1 MYSDREACAIP
12 DPDNG
17 EIIITGGMD
26 HRKLVSVYNE
36 AGWQRDLTQLNQGRK
51 LHACGSYFNGGEKV
65 NDKFEWLLFLAP
77 TRSPRNAK

>member
-1 MYSDREACAIP
+1 MKRGKFVRFEDLHLILCTFDREACAIP

-26 HRKLVSVYNE
+26 NRNLVSVYNE

-51 LHACGSYFNGGEKV
+51 LHACGSYYNGGEKV
-65 NDKFEWLLFLAP
+65 NNKF
-77 TRSPRNAK
+77 

>member
-26 HRKLVSVYNE
+26 HRELVSVYNE

-65 NDKFEWLLFLAP
+65 NDKFEWL
-77 TRSPRNAK
+77 